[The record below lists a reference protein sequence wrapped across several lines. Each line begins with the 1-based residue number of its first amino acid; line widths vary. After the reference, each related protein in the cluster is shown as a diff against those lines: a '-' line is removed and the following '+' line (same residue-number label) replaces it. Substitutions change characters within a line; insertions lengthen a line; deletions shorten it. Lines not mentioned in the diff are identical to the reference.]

1 MILVPITYVSYIF
14 HSLFISLGTFTC
26 IFFIQ
31 QGNWTYSAGVG
42 ADPREDRYFHPVKQG
57 TRYDKNGDYIRHWLK
72 EISKDVPAHALM
84 NPWKHGIVLSSG
96 GTEEDSKRVSS
107 SYPSRPIVNM
117 MGFEWKPK
125 SSKKNVERP
134 DSKKKRRNRK
144 KNKSRVQHF

>member
-1 MILVPITYVSYIF
+1 M
-14 HSLFISLGTFTC
+14 
-26 IFFIQ
+26 
-31 QGNWTYSAGVG
+31 G

-72 EISKDVPAHALM
+72 EISNDVPAHALM

-96 GTEEDSKRVSS
+96 GTTTEEDSKRVSS

-125 SSKKNVERP
+125 SSKKNV
-134 DSKKKRRNRK
+134 DFQILFTKSKE
-144 KNKSRVQHF
+144 VQIIILINLI